1 MRAFLFVVA
10 IFSGW
15 ISGEPLATDRT
26 EAARGDGT
34 TATVVSGT
42 VTDAASGAPL
52 MGAQIRVEGLTLSVL
67 AANDGRYQLT
77 IPGIA
82 GVPASARSEIV
93 IRAELI
99 GYAPLTKTVSLGA
112 QSLRLDFALTVA
124 PAADSP
130 DDRNAGAVIGGTRE
144 ADAERLRVRA
154 DAVSVNSVVQRSIGN
169 ARVARQQAVRGQAY
183 YDLQP
188 SGQSLPGRYNA
199 NFQREGYDRIYENEF
214 LAVGANPLSTFGI
227 DVDRASYSNVR
238 RFIRS
243 GQLPPADAVRIEEL
257 INYFTYDLPNPEGP
271 DPFSVQTEVGPAPWN
286 PMHRLVRIGIQ
297 GRRIDTED
305 LPASNLVFL
314 VDVSGSMQPANKLPL
329 LKSAFRMLVNQLRPQ
344 DRVAIVVYAGA
355 AGLVLDPTSGADK
368 ETILGAL
375 SRLEAGGS
383 TAGGA
388 GLRLAYDVARKH
400 HMEGGNN
407 RVILATDGDF
417 NVGPSSDSEMIRL
430 IEERRDQG
438 TFLTVL
444 GFGTGNLQDAKMEQI
459 ADHGNGNFAY
469 IDSVHEARKVLV
481 QEFGGTLF
489 TIAKDVKLQVEFNP
503 AHVQA
508 YRLIGYE
515 NRILA
520 AEDFNDDRKDS
531 GDLGAGHTVTALYE
545 VIPTGIDTSTP
556 IRGLDELRY
565 QRTDEPTGQRLA
577 LRESEEMLFVK
588 LRYKDPNG
596 SRSRLL
602 SIAVRD
608 VDANFDVAPSSDF
621 TFAAS
626 VAAFGMVLR
635 DSKYRGAAD
644 LAAVLRWARD
654 SVGSDREGY
663 RGEFVR
669 MVEEAQRLADRS
681 F

>member
-1 MRAFLFVVA
+1 MRAFILVLA
-10 IFSGW
+10 MLSGL
-15 ISGEPLATDRT
+15 ISGEPLAKSPTAST
-26 EAARGDGT
+26 RGGTT

-42 VTDAASGAPL
+42 VTDAVSGAPL
-52 MGAQIRVEGLTLSVL
+52 VGAQIHVEGLTLNAL
-67 AANDGRYQLT
+67 AANDGRYRLT
-77 IPGIA
+77 IPGTA
-82 GVPASARSEIV
+82 GVPSSAGSEIV
-93 IRAELI
+93 IRADLI
-99 GYAPLTKTVSLGA
+99 GYVSLAKRVSLGA
-112 QSLRLDFALTVA
+112 QSLRLDFALSVSAPSDSSDDREAGAALRRIREVDAESLKLRADVVSVA
-124 PAADSP
+124 PP
-130 DDRNAGAVIGGTRE
+130 I
-144 ADAERLRVRA
+144 
-154 DAVSVNSVVQRSIGN
+154 RSIGN
-169 ARVARQQAVRGQAY
+169 ASVARQQARLRQAFSELEGAGQ
-183 YDLQP
+183 Q
-188 SGQSLPGRYNA
+188 LPGRYNP
-199 NFQREGYDRIYENEF
+199 NFQREGYDRIYENQF

-271 DPFSVQTEVGPAPWN
+271 DPFSVRTEVGPAPWN

-297 GRRIDTED
+297 GQRIDTED
-305 LPASNLVFL
+305 LPPSNLVFL

-329 LKSAFRMLVNQLRPQ
+329 LKSALRMLVNQMRPQ
-344 DRVAIVVYAGA
+344 DRVAMVVYAGA
-355 AGLVLDPTSGADK
+355 AGVVLDPTSGADK
-368 ETILGAL
+368 ETILEAL

-388 GLRLAYDVARKH
+388 GLRLAYDVARRH

-407 RVILATDGDF
+407 RVILASDGDF

-469 IDSVHEARKVLV
+469 IDSVHEAQKVLV
-481 QEFGGTLF
+481 QEFGGTLY

-503 AHVQA
+503 ARVQA

-515 NRILA
+515 NRMLS
-520 AEDFNDDRKDS
+520 AEDFNDDQKDS

-545 VIPTGIDTSTP
+545 VIPAGVASSTP

-565 QRTDEPTGQRLA
+565 QSTDDRVA
-577 LRESEEMLFVK
+577 LRESPEMLFVK

-602 SIAVRD
+602 STAVRD
-608 VDANFDVAPSSDF
+608 VDVDGDVVPSSDF

-635 DSKYRGAAD
+635 DSEYCGATD
-644 LAAVLRWARD
+644 LAAVLRWAE
-654 SVGSDREGY
+654 GSMGEDEEGY
-663 RGEFVR
+663 RREFVR
-669 MVEEAQRLADRS
+669 MVNEAQRLADRA

>member
-1 MRAFLFVVA
+1 MRAFILFLA
-10 IFSGW
+10 MLAGL
-15 ISGEPLATDRT
+15 ISERPLAINPATT
-26 EAARGDGT
+26 ARGGIIA
-34 TATVVSGT
+34 ATVVSGT

-52 MGAQIRVEGLTLSVL
+52 MGAQIHVEGLTLSAL
-67 AANDGRYQLT
+67 ARNDGGYQLT
-77 IPGIA
+77 I
-82 GVPASARSEIV
+82 PASARSEIV

-99 GYAPLTKTVSLGA
+99 GYASLTKRVSLGA
-112 QSLRLDFALTVA
+112 QSLRLDFALHSSAPLELSAGSDVAAALGGVVGADAGPVSTRADVVSVA
-124 PAADSP
+124 PALQQSLY
-130 DDRNAGAVIGGTRE
+130 RNA
-144 ADAERLRVRA
+144 RLRRELL
-154 DAVSVNSVVQRSIGN
+154 R
-169 ARVARQQAVRGQAY
+169 
-183 YDLQP
+183 
-188 SGQSLPGRYNA
+188 RYNGE
-199 NFQREGYDRIYENEF
+199 FQREGYDRIYENEF
-214 LAVGANPLSTFGI
+214 VAVGANPLSTFGI

-238 RFIRS
+238 RFIHS

-305 LPASNLVFL
+305 LPPSNLVFL

-329 LKSAFRMLVNQLRPQ
+329 LKSALRMLVNQIRPQ

-355 AGLVLDPTSGADK
+355 AGLVLDPTSGEDK
-368 ETILGAL
+368 ATILEAL
-375 SRLEAGGS
+375 SRLEVGGS

-388 GLRLAYDVARKH
+388 GLRLAYDVARRH

-430 IEERRDQG
+430 IEERRDEG

-469 IDSVHEARKVLV
+469 IDSAQEARKVLV
-481 QEFGGTLF
+481 SEFGGTLY

-515 NRILA
+515 NRMLA
-520 AEDFNDDRKDS
+520 AADFNDDLKDS

-545 VIPTGIDTSTP
+545 IIPTGVDTRTP

-565 QRTDEPTGQRLA
+565 QRTGEPDS
-577 LRESEEMLFVK
+577 LRESPELLFVK
-588 LRYKDPNG
+588 LRYKDPSG

-602 SIAVRD
+602 SHAASDDD
-608 VDANFDVAPSSDF
+608 VVPSSDF

-635 DSKYRGAAD
+635 DSKYGEAVD
-644 LAAVLRWARD
+644 LATVLRWARS
-654 SVGSDREGY
+654 SVGRDREGY
-663 RGEFVR
+663 RGEFIR
-669 MVEEAQRLADRS
+669 MVEEAQRLRDRAS
-681 F
+681 

>member
-1 MRAFLFVVA
+1 MRAFILSLA
-10 IFSGW
+10 MLAGL
-15 ISGEPLATDRT
+15 ISEGPLATNPAAT
-26 EAARGDGT
+26 ARGGMI
-34 TATVVSGT
+34 TATVVTGT

-52 MGAQIRVEGLTLSVL
+52 MGAQIHVEGLTLTAL
-67 AANDGRYQLT
+67 ARNDGGYRLT
-77 IPGIA
+77 IP
-82 GVPASARSEIV
+82 ASAGSEIV

-99 GYAPLTKTVSLGA
+99 GYASLTKRVSLGA
-112 QSLRLDFALTVA
+112 QSLHVDFVLHSSA
-124 PAADSP
+124 PLESS
-130 DDRNAGAVIGGTRE
+130 DDRDAAAAIGGVVG
-144 ADAERLRVRA
+144 ADAERLKMRA
-154 DAVSVNSVVQRSIGN
+154 DVISVAPAKQRSLYGI
-169 ARVARQQAVRGQAY
+169 ADERQQGRW
-183 YDLQP
+183 
-188 SGQSLPGRYNA
+188 GQSSPLQRGWGQGLPGRYNRD
-199 NFQREGYDRIYENEF
+199 FQREGYNRIYENEF
-214 LAVGANPLSTFGI
+214 MAVGANPLSTFGI

-238 RFIRS
+238 RFIRG

-257 INYFTYDLPNPEGP
+257 INYFTYDMTNPERP

-305 LPASNLVFL
+305 LPPSNLVFL

-329 LKSAFRMLVNQLRPQ
+329 LKSALRMLVNQMRPQ

-355 AGLVLDPTSGADK
+355 AGMVLDPTSGEDK
-368 ETILGAL
+368 GAILEAL

-388 GLRLAYDVARKH
+388 GLRLAYDVARRH

-430 IEERRDQG
+430 IEQRRDEG

-469 IDSVHEARKVLV
+469 IDSAHEARKVLV
-481 QEFGGTLF
+481 REFGGTLY
-489 TIAKDVKLQVEFNP
+489 TIAKDVKIQVEFNP
-503 AHVQA
+503 ARVQA

-515 NRILA
+515 NRMLA
-520 AEDFNDDRKDS
+520 AEDFNDDLKDS

-545 VIPTGIDTSTP
+545 IIPTGVDTSTP

-565 QRTDEPTGQRLA
+565 QRTNGQNSLH
-577 LRESEEMLFVK
+577 ESPELLFVK
-588 LRYKDPNG
+588 LRYKDPSG

-602 SIAVRD
+602 SHAVRD
-608 VDANFDVAPSSDF
+608 DDAVPSLDF

-635 DSKYRGAAD
+635 DSKYRGAVD

-654 SVGSDREGY
+654 SVGPDHEGY

-669 MVEEAQRLADRS
+669 MVEEAQHLADHG
-681 F
+681 

>member
-1 MRAFLFVVA
+1 MRAFILCVA
-10 IFSGW
+10 MLAGL
-15 ISGEPLATDRT
+15 ISDGPLATSPRAT
-26 EAARGDGT
+26 ARGGII

-52 MGAQIRVEGLTLSVL
+52 MGAQIHVEGLALSAL
-67 AANDGRYQLT
+67 ARNDGGYQLT
-77 IPGIA
+77 IPT
-82 GVPASARSEIV
+82 SARSEIV

-99 GYAPLTKTVSLGA
+99 GYASLTKRVSLGA
-112 QSLRLDFALTVA
+112 QSLRLDFALHSSAPLGSSDDRDAAAAIGGIVRAENERMRIRADVVSVA
-124 PAADSP
+124 PALQRSQASP
-130 DDRNAGAVIGGTRE
+130 
-144 ADAERLRVRA
+144 
-154 DAVSVNSVVQRSIGN
+154 VQRGSG
-169 ARVARQQAVRGQAY
+169 RG
-183 YDLQP
+183 
-188 SGQSLPGRYNA
+188 LPGRYNGE
-199 NFQREGYDRIYENEF
+199 FQREGYDRIYENEF
-214 LAVGANPLSTFGI
+214 MAVGANPLSTFGI

-238 RFIRS
+238 RFIRG

-257 INYFTYDLPNPEGP
+257 INYFTYDLPNPEEP

-305 LPASNLVFL
+305 LPPSNLVFL

-329 LKSAFRMLVNQLRPQ
+329 LKSALRMLVNQMRPQ

-355 AGLVLDPTSGADK
+355 AGLVLDPTSGEDK
-368 ETILGAL
+368 GTILEAL

-388 GLRLAYDVARKH
+388 GLRLAYDVARRH

-430 IEERRDQG
+430 IEQRRDEG

-444 GFGTGNLQDAKMEQI
+444 GFGTGNLQDAKMEQV

-469 IDSVHEARKVLV
+469 IDSAHEARKVLV
-481 QEFGGTLF
+481 REFGGTLY

-503 AHVQA
+503 ARVQA

-515 NRILA
+515 NRMLA

-545 VIPTGIDTSTP
+545 IIPTGVDTSTP

-565 QRTDEPTGQRLA
+565 QRTHERDS
-577 LRESEEMLFVK
+577 LRESPELLFVK
-588 LRYKDPNG
+588 LRYKDPSG

-602 SIAVRD
+602 SHAVRD
-608 VDANFDVAPSSDF
+608 DDVVPSSDF

-635 DSKYRGAAD
+635 DSKYRGAVD
-644 LAAVLRWARD
+644 LAAVLRWARG
-654 SVGSDREGY
+654 SVGRDREGY
-663 RGEFVR
+663 RREFVG
-669 MVEEAQRLADRS
+669 MVEEAQRLADRG
-681 F
+681 

>member
-1 MRAFLFVVA
+1 MRAFSFVLA
-10 IFSGW
+10 MLSGL
-15 ISGEPLATDRT
+15 ISGGPLATSPT
-26 EAARGDGT
+26 APARGDAAN
-34 TATVVSGT
+34 ATVVSGT
-42 VTDAASGAPL
+42 ITDAASGAPL
-52 MGAQIRVEGLTLSVL
+52 MGAQVHVEGLTLSAL

-77 IPGIA
+77 IP
-82 GVPASARSEIV
+82 ASASSEIV
-93 IRAELI
+93 IRADLI
-99 GYAPLTKTVSLGA
+99 GYTSLTKTVSLGA
-112 QSLRLDFALTVA
+112 RSLHLDFTLHSSA
-124 PAADSP
+124 PSESP
-130 DDRNAGAVIGGTRE
+130 DDRNAAAAIGGIVE
-144 ADAERLRVRA
+144 ADDERLRIRA
-154 DAVSVNSVVQRSIGN
+154 DAASIAPARALYSLRSESQSG
-169 ARVARQQAVRGQAY
+169 RRGQA
-183 YDLQP
+183 LPELRP
-188 SGQSLPGRYNA
+188 SGQGLPGRYNRD
-199 NFQREGYDRIYENEF
+199 FQREGYDRIYENEF
-214 LAVGANPLSTFGI
+214 MAVGANPLSTFGI
-227 DVDRASYSNVR
+227 DVDRASYSNAR

-271 DPFSVQTEVGPAPWN
+271 DPFSLRTEVGPAPWN

-297 GRRIDTED
+297 GQRIDTAD
-305 LPASNLVFL
+305 LPPSNLVFL

-329 LKSAFRMLVNQLRPQ
+329 LKSALRMLVNQLRPQ

-355 AGLVLDPTSGADK
+355 AGLVLEPTSGADK
-368 ETILGAL
+368 ETILEAL

-407 RVILATDGDF
+407 RLILATDGDF
-417 NVGPSSDSEMIRL
+417 NVGPSSDAEMIRL
-430 IEERRDQG
+430 IEDRRDQG

-469 IDSVHEARKVLV
+469 IDSTHEAQKVLV
-481 QEFGGTLF
+481 QEFGGTLY

-503 AHVQA
+503 ARVQA

-515 NRILA
+515 NRMLA

-545 VIPTGIDTSTP
+545 VIPTGVDTSTP

-565 QRTDEPTGQRLA
+565 QRTDERVA
-577 LRESEEMLFVK
+577 RESPEMLFVK

-602 SIAVRD
+602 SHAVRD
-608 VDANFDVAPSSDF
+608 VDVVPSTDF

-626 VAAFGMVLR
+626 VAAFGMILR
-635 DSKYRGAAD
+635 DSKYRGAVD
-644 LAAVLRWARD
+644 LAAVLRWARSSLGRD
-654 SVGSDREGY
+654 DEGY
-663 RGEFVR
+663 RREFVR
-669 MVEEAQRLADRS
+669 MVEEAQRLDDRAL
-681 F
+681 

>member
-1 MRAFLFVVA
+1 MRAFSFLFA
-10 IFSGW
+10 MFGGLILG
-15 ISGEPLATDRT
+15 GPRATSPT
-26 EAARGDGT
+26 STAHWGT
-34 TATVVSGT
+34 NAATVVSGT

-52 MGAQIRVEGLTLSVL
+52 MGAQIHVEGLTFGAL
-67 AANDGRYQLT
+67 ARNDGRYRLT
-77 IPGIA
+77 IP
-82 GVPASARSEIV
+82 ASAGSEV
-93 IRAELI
+93 VLRADLI
-99 GYAPLTKTVSLGA
+99 GYASLTKRVTLST
-112 QSLRLDFALTVA
+112 QSLRLDFALH
-124 PAADSP
+124 PSPMSESP
-130 DDRNAGAVIGGTRE
+130 DARDAAEVGGDIVE
-144 ADAERLRVRA
+144 ADA
-154 DAVSVNSVVQRSIGN
+154 QRSRT
-169 ARVARQQAVRGQAY
+169 RVDNLSAALTATAQRSLYGIALDERQQGRRGRSFP
-183 YDLQP
+183 LQRG
-188 SGQSLPGRYNA
+188 SGQRLPGRYNRD
-199 NFQREGYDRIYENEF
+199 FQREGYDRIYENEF
-214 LAVGANPLSTFGI
+214 MAVGANPLSTFGI

-297 GRRIDTED
+297 GRRVDTAD
-305 LPASNLVFL
+305 LPPSNLVFL
-314 VDVSGSMQPANKLPL
+314 VDVSGSMQPENKLPL
-329 LKSAFRMLVNQLRPQ
+329 LKSALRMLVNQMRPQ

-355 AGLVLDPTSGADK
+355 AGLVLDPTSGEDK
-368 ETILGAL
+368 ETILEAL

-388 GLRLAYDVARKH
+388 GLRLAYDVARRH

-417 NVGPSSDSEMIRL
+417 NVGPSSDAEMIRL
-430 IEERRDQG
+430 IEQHRDEG

-469 IDSVHEARKVLV
+469 IDSAHEANKVLV
-481 QEFGGTLF
+481 REFGGTLY

-503 AHVQA
+503 ARVQA

-515 NRILA
+515 NRMLA

-531 GDLGAGHTVTALYE
+531 GDLGVGHTVTALYE
-545 VIPTGIDTSTP
+545 IIPTGVDTSTP

-565 QRTDEPTGQRLA
+565 QRTDELAA
-577 LRESEEMLFVK
+577 LRESPEMLFVK
-588 LRYKDPNG
+588 LRYKDPSG

-602 SIAVRD
+602 SHAVRD
-608 VDANFDVAPSSDF
+608 DDVAPSSDF

-635 DSKYRGAAD
+635 DSEYRGTAD
-644 LAAVLRWARD
+644 LAAVLRWARS
-654 SVGSDREGY
+654 SVGRDREGY
-663 RGEFVR
+663 RREFVG
-669 MVEEAQRLADRS
+669 MVEEAQHLADGG
-681 F
+681 